1 MPHTIM
7 STLKLVVE
15 LIQVILPH
23 TSRYCLFLSFMLA
36 KSIGFNSEVLDFIA
50 CLSCRLSPVALDS
63 NPF

>member
-23 TSRYCLFLSFMLA
+23 TSRYCLFLSFMLTE
-36 KSIGFNSEVLDFIA
+36 SIGFNSEVLDFIA